1 MNWIDRTYSGQERLW
16 KVFWLGFIA
25 PLIPLTIGLGV
36 FKETS
41 GSLPSWAAFV
51 FFIVVFL
58 YQAWLAIAMWR
69 CAPNVKHRAFYF
81 LGRLFAAFLV
91 LMLLAAALQFLKGA
105 P

>member
-1 MNWIDRTYSGQERLW
+1 MDSKSTIQDGCLLDIQVKSDRL
-16 KVFWLGFIA
+16 
-25 PLIPLTIGLGV
+25 LGV

-51 FFIVVFL
+51 LFIVVFM

-81 LGRLFAAFLV
+81 LGRLFAAFQV